1 MMNNEQFDIQLIFAN
16 AACFSIPFALD
27 SYLNASIF
35 YNKHCSNTHLVT
47 PSLKASTTHNDTLTM
62 NKHELKLKHDTETKT
77 EATYDFGNLHT
88 AL

>member
-1 MMNNEQFDIQLIFAN
+1 MNNGQFDIQLFFAN

-35 YNKHCSNTHLVT
+35 YNKCCSNTHLVT

-62 NKHELKLKHDTETKT
+62 NKHELKLKNDSETETET
-77 EATYDFGNLHT
+77 TYDFGNTQT